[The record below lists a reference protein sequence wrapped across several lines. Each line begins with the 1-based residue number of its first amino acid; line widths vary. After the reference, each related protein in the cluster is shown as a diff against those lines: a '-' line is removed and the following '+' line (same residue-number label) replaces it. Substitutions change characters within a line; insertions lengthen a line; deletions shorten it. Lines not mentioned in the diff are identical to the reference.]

1 MSAPAVSTATKS
13 IAERAKAVLMD
24 TYQRQP
30 IALRSGH
37 GVWVTADDGRE
48 YLDLV
53 AGIAV
58 NILGHNHPA
67 LQQAIAGQ
75 ASTLMHTS
83 NLYYTEPQLELAE
96 LLIASA
102 FPSRVFFC
110 NSGAEANEGAIK
122 LARKWGKLHRDGAH
136 VIVCAQGAFHGRT
149 MGALAATANP
159 RYRKQ
164 FEPLPKG
171 FVHVPY
177 DDLGALQQAID
188 SATCAVMLEPIEGES
203 GVIPLESGRLA
214 AIRRLCD
221 DRNVLLILDEVQTG
235 MGRTGRWWAHQHE
248 AAAPDVMT
256 VAKAL
261 GGGVP
266 IGAILAAPRADVF
279 EAGDHGSTFGGGPLA
294 CAAAIAVMR
303 TLESE
308 GLVKHAGEVGDYLAE
323 SLSALAD
330 RGAPIAG
337 VRGRG
342 LMLGIALQ
350 RDVARAVAG
359 AALDQGLIV
368 NAIGDRTLR
377 LVPAL
382 IITRDEVDEAVLR
395 LSRAF
400 DSVAGSGIDA

>member
-1 MSAPAVSTATKS
+1 VTTSATPSTATL
-13 IAERAKAVLMD
+13 AERAKAALMD

-30 IALRSGH
+30 LAIRSGN
-37 GVWVTADDGRE
+37 GVWVTGEDGRE

-58 NILGHNHPA
+58 NVLGHNHPA
-67 LQQAIAGQ
+67 LHQAIAEQ
-75 ASTLMHTS
+75 AGTLMHTS
-83 NLYYTEPQLELAE
+83 NLYYTAPQLELAE
-96 LLIASA
+96 LLIESA

-122 LARKWGKLHRDGAH
+122 LARKWGKLHRDGGH

-177 DDLGALQQAID
+177 DDLGALERAID
-188 SATCAVMLEPIEGES
+188 AATCAVMLEPIEGES
-203 GVIPLESGRLA
+203 GVIPLAPGRLA

-221 DRNVLLILDEVQTG
+221 ERDVLLILDEVQTG
-235 MGRTGRWWAHQHE
+235 MGRTGRWWAYQHE
-248 AAAPDVMT
+248 DAAPDVMT
-256 VAKAL
+256 VAKGL

-279 EAGDHGSTFGGGPLA
+279 EPGDHGSTFGGGPLA
-294 CAAAIAVMR
+294 SAAAIAVMR
-303 TLESE
+303 AITSE
-308 GLVKHAGEVGDYLAE
+308 GLVDHAAEMGDYLAE
-323 SLSALAD
+323 SLSAL
-330 RGAPIAG
+330 RENGAPIAG
-337 VRGRG
+337 IRGRG
-342 LMLGIALQ
+342 LMLGVALERDIA
-350 RDVARAVAG
+350 RDVARA
-359 AALDQGLIV
+359 ALDGGLIV

-377 LVPAL
+377 LVPPL
-382 IITRDEVDEAVLR
+382 IITRDEVDIAVQR
-395 LSRAF
+395 LSAAF
-400 DSVAGSGIDA
+400 AVVAPAEGGG

>member
-1 MSAPAVSTATKS
+1 VSTELTAQAAATP
-13 IAERAKAVLMD
+13 AERAKSVLMD

-30 IALRSGH
+30 LALRSGS
-37 GVWVTADDGRE
+37 GVRVTSSDGRE
-48 YLDLV
+48 LLDLV

-67 LQQAIAGQ
+67 MQMAIAAQ
-75 ASTLMHTS
+75 AATLIHTS

-96 LLIASA
+96 LLIGSA

-122 LARKWGKLHRDGAH
+122 LARKWGKLRRDGAH
-136 VIVCAQGAFHGRT
+136 VIICAQGAFHGRT
-149 MGALAATANP
+149 LGALAATGNR
-159 RYRKQ
+159 RYQ
-164 FEPLPKG
+164 DPFEPLPKG

-177 DDLGALQQAID
+177 NDLSALESAID
-188 SATCAVMLEPIEGES
+188 AATCAVMLEPIEGES
-203 GVIPLESGRLA
+203 GVVPLEPGLLA

-221 DRNVLLILDEVQTG
+221 ERDVLLILDEVQTG

-256 VAKAL
+256 VAKGL
-261 GGGVP
+261 GGGYP

-279 EAGDHGSTFGGGPLA
+279 EFGDHGSTFGGGPLA
-294 CAAAIAVMR
+294 CAVAVAVMR
-303 TLESE
+303 TIESE
-308 GLVKHAGEVGDYLAE
+308 GLVQHVADVGDYLAE

-342 LMLGIALQ
+342 LMVGVGLSRDIAP
-350 RDVARAVAG
+350 DVAA
-359 AALDQGLIV
+359 AALDAGLIV
-368 NAIGDRTLR
+368 NAIGPRTLR

-382 IITRDEVDEAVLR
+382 IITREEVDEAMSR
-395 LSRAF
+395 LGTAF
-400 DSVAGSGIDA
+400 ASVDGA

>member
-1 MSAPAVSTATKS
+1 MTSHSASAPAT
-13 IAERAKAVLMD
+13 IAERAKASLMD

-30 IALRSGH
+30 ITLRSGN
-37 GVWVTADDGRE
+37 GVWVTAEDGRE

-58 NILGHNHPA
+58 NVLGHNHPA
-67 LQQAIAGQ
+67 LHQAIAEQ
-75 ASTLMHTS
+75 AGTLMHTS
-83 NLYYTEPQLELAE
+83 NLYYTAPQLELAE
-96 LLIASA
+96 LLIESA

-177 DDLGALQQAID
+177 DDLAALEQAID

-203 GVIPLESGRLA
+203 GVVPLAPGRLA

-221 DRNVLLILDEVQTG
+221 ERDVLLILDEVQTG
-235 MGRTGRWWAHQHE
+235 MGRTGRWWAYQHE
-248 AAAPDVMT
+248 DAPPDVMT
-256 VAKAL
+256 VAKGL

-266 IGAILAAPRADVF
+266 IGAILASPRADVF
-279 EAGDHGSTFGGGPLA
+279 EPGDHGSTFGGGPLA
-294 CAAAIAVMR
+294 CAAAVAVMR
-303 TLESE
+303 TVTSE
-308 GLVKHAGEVGDYLAE
+308 GLVEHAAEVGDYLAE
-323 SLSALAD
+323 SLSALAE

-342 LMLGIALQ
+342 LMLGVALTHDVA
-350 RDVARAVAG
+350 RDVAA
-359 AALDQGLIV
+359 AALEEGLIV
-368 NAIGDRTLR
+368 NAIGERTLR
-377 LVPAL
+377 LVPPL
-382 IITRDEVDEAVLR
+382 IISRDEVDLAVQR
-395 LSRAF
+395 LSTAF
-400 DSVAGSGIDA
+400 DSVAAAGGEG